1 MPDQVAAHGAR
12 SVRRRPPVDR
22 GDPPRNTRVPGGVF
36 LPTLPR
42 TTAAMRMHAVDLV
55 HLNGPDVEALALTDM
70 RTGAM
75 LDKAQHHGLGQ
86 TLRFR

>member
-1 MPDQVAAHGAR
+1 
-12 SVRRRPPVDR
+12 
-22 GDPPRNTRVPGGVF
+22 
-36 LPTLPR
+36 
-42 TTAAMRMHAVDLV
+42 MHAVDLV

-75 LDKAQHHGLGQ
+75 LDKAQHHDRGQ